1 MAYFLCRRVGHP
13 LKHLSLPQRYR
24 SQQQYRAQSAITK
37 TKAPNHEPT
46 PSQILRYALTGTTKL
61 SRQDVSK
68 QDLDDHLNDV
78 FLGEWRLSTLPPPLW
93 SSLRPKAAGLD
104 RDVFFKGLEH
114 DVRNL
119 RHLQIF
125 IERHFNGHGP
135 CVLLQ
140 VEEGCK
146 PLAQALE
153 RCQQH
158 HSAAEILVAINALVS
173 RLQRMQMDLPRK
185 LHLLGMYY
193 ACLSYSTAALERH
206 LRGSLAISP
215 TRFSWASSVPLVDAL
230 YMSIRSFELQGDH
243 PDTGSMLKQVTGE
256 PGADDASAVTLHS
269 ILFWAGRKNSKRT
282 TLIGRYFRLLVKLKS
297 RELLHR
303 VWRKVVSLLWAR
315 AADRRFCDAYSCIT
329 ALVVEGDVA
338 RATTYL
344 EQISKRCGN
353 ALPHISGFKGL
364 SVLLANQEVC
374 ESLSRLCGEDEYLK
388 ILEFHLEHMEKRL
401 GIKWLPE
408 RSLHTSISD
417 LSYNATGQPLL
428 TMDGDST
435 GYESSERLI
444 AEMHALGCSGS
455 LSDLTRLANC
465 LDEHGGEHI
474 PVVQSS
480 AENTPLEL
488 AWVPQR
494 CPVDVLNSSEV
505 RSGEHTTNSP
515 SSLGLI
521 RLDPE
526 NAGLSSTD
534 TRSLHLIQ
542 LGYLIIKPKAPSA
555 EHEWRESGHI
565 VALDR
570 ASGQLFAVF
579 VGKAQ
584 GQISL
589 GIQSHIP
596 RIPFDLKSIMKIE
609 LRSDLNG
616 THHGDNHSSP
626 EFDITKCYLDVD
638 PCKDLVI

>member
-1 MAYFLCRRVGHP
+1 MH
-13 LKHLSLPQRYR
+13 
-24 SQQQYRAQSAITK
+24 
-37 TKAPNHEPT
+37 
-46 PSQILRYALTGTTKL
+46 
-61 SRQDVSK
+61 
-68 QDLDDHLNDV
+68 
-78 FLGEWRLSTLPPPLW
+78 
-93 SSLRPKAAGLD
+93 
-104 RDVFFKGLEH
+104 
-114 DVRNL
+114 
-119 RHLQIF
+119 
-125 IERHFNGHGP
+125 
-135 CVLLQ
+135 
-140 VEEGCK
+140 
-146 PLAQALE
+146 
-153 RCQQH
+153 
-158 HSAAEILVAINALVS
+158 
-173 RLQRMQMDLPRK
+173 
-185 LHLLGMYY
+185 Y

-206 LRGSLAISP
+206 LKDLLAINP
-215 TRFSWASSVPLVDAL
+215 KRFGLPSSVALVDAL

-256 PGADDASAVTLHS
+256 PGLDDTSEVTLHS
-269 ILFWAGRKNSKRT
+269 ILFWVGPTQLRQL

-297 RELLHR
+297 RELLDR
-303 VWRKVVSLLWAR
+303 LWSNVLSLLWAK
-315 AADRRFCDAYSCIT
+315 ATDRRFHDAYSCIV

-344 EQISKRCGN
+344 EEISKRADD
-353 ALPHISGFKGL
+353 ALPYISEFKDL

-374 ESLSRLCGEDEYLK
+374 ESLSRLCDQDEHLK
-388 ILEFHLEHMEKRL
+388 VLEVQLEHMEKRL
-401 GIKWLPE
+401 GINWLPE
-408 RSLHTSISD
+408 KSLHTSISD
-417 LSYNATGQPLL
+417 LSYNATGLPLL

-480 AENTPLEL
+480 AENTLLEL

-494 CPVDVLNSSEV
+494 CPVDVLDSSEV
-505 RSGEHTTNSP
+505 RSGERTTNSP

-526 NAGLSSTD
+526 NAGLSPTD
-534 TRSLHLIQ
+534 TRSLHLMQ

-584 GQISL
+584 GLISP

-596 RIPFDLKSIMKIE
+596 RIPFDLNSIMKIE

-616 THHGDNHSSP
+616 IHHGDNHSSP

-638 PCKDLVI
+638 PCKDLVV

>member
-1 MAYFLCRRVGHP
+1 MAYFLCRRVGHL
-13 LKHLSLPQRYR
+13 LKHLSLSQRYR
-24 SQQQYRAQSAITK
+24 SQQQYRAESAITK
-37 TKAPNHEPT
+37 AKTPNHEPT
-46 PSQILRYALTGTTKL
+46 PSQILRYALTGSTDPPG
-61 SRQDVSK
+61 QDVSK

-78 FLGEWRLSTLPPPLW
+78 FLGEWPQSTLPPPLW
-93 SSLRPKAAGLD
+93 SSLRPKVARLD
-104 RDVFFKGLEH
+104 RDVIIKGLEH

-119 RHLQIF
+119 RHLQIL
-125 IERHFNGHGP
+125 IERHINGHGA

-140 VEEGCK
+140 AEHCNL
-146 PLAQALE
+146 LAQALE
-153 RCQQH
+153 RCQRH

-173 RLQRMQMDLPRK
+173 RLQRMQMDLHRK
-185 LHLLGMYY
+185 LHLLGMHY

-206 LRGSLAISP
+206 LRDLLAINP
-215 TRFSWASSVPLVDAL
+215 KRFGLASSVALVDAL

-243 PDTGSMLKQVTGE
+243 PDTGSMLKLVTGE
-256 PGADDASAVTLHS
+256 SDVGDASEVTLHS
-269 ILFWAGRKNSKRT
+269 ILFWVGPKKT
-282 TLIGRYFRLLVKLKS
+282 FIGRYFRLLVKLKS
-297 RELLHR
+297 RELLHTLWSD
-303 VWRKVVSLLWAR
+303 VLNLLWAK
-315 AADRRFCDAYSCIT
+315 AGVHRFHNAYSCIV

-344 EQISKRCGN
+344 EEISQRADD
-353 ALPHISGFKGL
+353 ALPYISEFKDL
-364 SVLLANQEVC
+364 SVLLANQKVC
-374 ESLSRLCGEDEYLK
+374 ESVSRLCGHYEHLK
-388 ILEFHLEHMEKRL
+388 ILEVQLERMEKRL
-401 GIKWLPE
+401 GINWLPE
-408 RSLHTSISD
+408 KSLHTSISD
-417 LSYNATGQPLL
+417 FSDNATGQPLL
-428 TMDGDST
+428 TMDGDSS

-494 CPVDVLNSSEV
+494 CPVDVLDSSEV
-505 RSGEHTTNSP
+505 RPGEHTTNSP

-526 NAGLSSTD
+526 NAGLSPTD
-534 TRSLHLIQ
+534 TRSLHLMQ
-542 LGYLIIKPKAPSA
+542 LGYLIIKPKASSA

-584 GQISL
+584 GLISP
-589 GIQSHIP
+589 GIQSNIP
-596 RIPFDLKSIMKIE
+596 RIPFDLNSIMKIE

-616 THHGDNHSSP
+616 THLGDNHSSP

>member
-24 SQQQYRAQSAITK
+24 SQQQYRAASAITK
-37 TKAPNHEPT
+37 TKTPNHEPT
-46 PSQILRYALTGTTKL
+46 PSQILRYALTGTTKP
-61 SRQDVSK
+61 SGQDVSK

-78 FLGEWRLSTLPPPLW
+78 FLGEWPQSTLPPPLW
-93 SSLRPKAAGLD
+93 SSLRPKAASID
-104 RDVFFKGLEH
+104 RDVFFKGLKH

-119 RHLQIF
+119 RHLQIV
-125 IERHFNGHGP
+125 IERHINVPGAY
-135 CVLLQ
+135 VLRRA
-140 VEEGCK
+140 EHCK
-146 PLAQALE
+146 LLAQALE
-153 RCQQH
+153 RCQRH

-173 RLQRMQMDLPRK
+173 RLQRKQMNIHWK

-193 ACLSYSTAALERH
+193 ACLSYSAAALERH
-206 LRGSLAISP
+206 LRDLLAISP
-215 TRFSWASSVPLVDAL
+215 KRFGSASSVALVDAL
-230 YMSIRSFELQGDH
+230 YMSIRSFELQGDN

-256 PGADDASAVTLHS
+256 SDVDDASEVTLHS
-269 ILFWAGRKNSKRT
+269 ILTWVDPRKA
-282 TLIGRYFRLLVKLKS
+282 LIGRYFRLLVKLKS
-297 RELLHR
+297 RELLHTLWSN
-303 VWRKVVSLLWAR
+303 VLSLLWAK
-315 AADRRFCDAYSCIT
+315 AADYRFHNAYSCIM

-344 EQISKRCGN
+344 EEISERAGDT
-353 ALPHISGFKGL
+353 LPYISEFKDL

-374 ESLSRLCGEDEYLK
+374 KSLYRLCGQDEILK
-388 ILEFHLEHMEKRL
+388 ILEVQLEQMEKRL
-401 GIKWLPE
+401 GINWLPE
-408 RSLHTSISD
+408 KSLHTSIYD
-417 LSYNATGQPLL
+417 LSYNATEQPLL

-474 PVVQSS
+474 LVVQSS

-494 CPVDVLNSSEV
+494 CPVDVLDCSEV

-526 NAGLSSTD
+526 NAGLSPTD
-534 TRSLHLIQ
+534 TRSLHLMQ

-584 GQISL
+584 GLISP

-596 RIPFDLKSIMKIE
+596 RVPFDLNSIMKIE

-616 THHGDNHSSP
+616 IRHGDNHSSP

>member
-1 MAYFLCRRVGHP
+1 MAYFLCRRVGLP

-24 SQQQYRAQSAITK
+24 LQQQYRAQSEITK
-37 TKAPNHEPT
+37 TKTPNHEPT
-46 PSQILRYALTGTTKL
+46 PSQILRYALMGTTEL
-61 SRQDVSK
+61 SRQEPSK
-68 QDLDDHLNDV
+68 QDLDDHLNEV
-78 FLGEWRLSTLPPPLW
+78 FLGEWRLSAPPLW
-93 SSLRPKAAGLD
+93 SSFRPKAAGLD
-104 RDVFFKGLEH
+104 RDVFSKGLED
-114 DVRNL
+114 DVQNL
-119 RHLQIF
+119 HQLHIF
-125 IERHFNGHGP
+125 IERHLNGQGFRG
-135 CVLLQ
+135 LWL
-140 VEEGCK
+140 VEHCGL
-146 PLAQALE
+146 LAQALE
-153 RCQQH
+153 RCQRH

-173 RLQRMQMDLPRK
+173 RLRRLQTIVPWE

-193 ACLSYSTAALERH
+193 ACLSYSAAALERH
-206 LRGSLAISP
+206 LRDLRAVKLNPFGLATSL
-215 TRFSWASSVPLVDAL
+215 PLVDAL
-230 YMSIRSFELQGDH
+230 YMSIRSFELQGDY

-256 PGADDASAVTLHS
+256 PCVNDASEVTLHS
-269 ILFWAGRKNSKRT
+269 FLSWASRGKAKV
-282 TLIGRYFRLLVKLKS
+282 GRYFRLLVKLKS
-297 RELLHR
+297 LELLQS
-303 VWRKVVSLLWAR
+303 VWGDLVRLLEPKAPE
-315 AADRRFCDAYSCIT
+315 RRFHDAYSCIM
-329 ALVVEGDVA
+329 ALVVEGDVT
-338 RATTYL
+338 RATRYL
-344 EQISKRCGN
+344 EEISKRAGN
-353 ALPHISGFKGL
+353 VLPYISGFKDL
-364 SVLLANQEVC
+364 NVLLANQEVC
-374 ESLSRLCGEDEYLK
+374 ELLSRLCGGDEYLK
-388 ILEFHLEHMEKRL
+388 ILEVYLEHMERRL

-408 RSLHTSISD
+408 RSLHTSISN

-455 LSDLTRLANC
+455 LSDLIRLANC

-526 NAGLSSTD
+526 NAGFLPAD
-534 TRSLHLIQ
+534 TRSLHLMQ
-542 LGYLIIKPKAPSA
+542 LGYLIIKPKASNA

-570 ASGQLFAVF
+570 SSGQLFAVF
-579 VGKAQ
+579 VGKGQ
-584 GQISL
+584 GPISA

-596 RIPFDLKSIMKIE
+596 RMPFDLKSIMKIE
-609 LRSDLNG
+609 LRSDLGG
-616 THHGDNHSSP
+616 THQGDNHSSP
-626 EFDITKCYLDVD
+626 IFDITECYLDVD